1 MKTRIS
7 LKYFVNG
14 CRYEYQGV
22 RWDMCLF
29 TLSFWPTAKFLPDWT
44 AILIMKPTGMPGIT
58 LACGSYFLEAFVNES
73 DIE

>member
-1 MKTRIS
+1 
-7 LKYFVNG
+7 
-14 CRYEYQGV
+14 
-22 RWDMCLF
+22 MCLF

-73 DIE
+73 DIK